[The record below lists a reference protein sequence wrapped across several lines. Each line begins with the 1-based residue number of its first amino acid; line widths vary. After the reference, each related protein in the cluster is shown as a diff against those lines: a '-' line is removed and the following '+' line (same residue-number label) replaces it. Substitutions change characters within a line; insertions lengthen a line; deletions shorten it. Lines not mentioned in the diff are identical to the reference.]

1 MNNTS
6 ILARSTSAMCLFR
19 QWTSCKQ
26 TRRMLIYTLNGENTC
41 SVEAVVSSIVT
52 FSSWCRPLTGALNKL
67 LAAQT
72 KVSNAA
78 NAECLPKC
86 NKAFVSQKA
95 VLQQITKLPL
105 LVRLLLAHR
114 LLTSLKS
121 SKVDNIICLVQT
133 DRHAHATGQQ
143 HETGALK
150 LNTKTLIP
158 SRSTALQQ
166 LHPYR
171 RQFRALRR
179 SQKVSRQNVKKKQ
192 PKTYTRSQLGQ
203 LHCHM
208 QCV

>member
-1 MNNTS
+1 MHETASGMNNTS

-52 FSSWCRPLTGALNKL
+52 FLSWCRPLTGALNKL

-72 KVSNAA
+72 RVSNAA

-105 LVRLLLAHR
+105 LVHQVLAHT
-114 LLTSLKS
+114 LLTSLNNPVKWTTS
-121 SKVDNIICLVQT
+121 CVWCRL
-133 DRHAHATGQQ
+133 TGM
-143 HETGALK
+143 
-150 LNTKTLIP
+150 
-158 SRSTALQQ
+158 
-166 LHPYR
+166 
-171 RQFRALRR
+171 
-179 SQKVSRQNVKKKQ
+179 
-192 PKTYTRSQLGQ
+192 
-203 LHCHM
+203 HM
-208 QCV
+208 QLDSNLTQPP

>member
-1 MNNTS
+1 MNNRS
-6 ILARSTSAMCLFR
+6 LLARSTSAMCLFR

-41 SVEAVVSSIVT
+41 VIEAVASSILT
-52 FSSWCRPLTGALNKL
+52 FSSWCRPLTGALNRL
-67 LAAQT
+67 LADQIT
-72 KVSNAA
+72 ISNAA
-78 NAECLPKC
+78 NAQCLPKC
-86 NKAFVSQKA
+86 KEAFVSQKV
-95 VLQQITKLPL
+95 VLQQIVKLPL
-105 LVRLLLAHR
+105 LVISHQPEQ
-114 LLTSLKS
+114 SI
-121 SKVDNIICLVQT
+121 KVNNIICLLQT
-133 DRHAHATGQQ
+133 DQHAHATGQQ

-150 LNTKTLIP
+150 LNTQSLIP

-192 PKTYTRSQLGQ
+192 PKPYTRSQLGQ

-208 QCV
+208 QCI